1 MMRRLVMA
9 AAAAL
14 WVTAC
19 AEPAPPVL
27 IEPAQVDASLIQ
39 AKTLD
44 GQRIA
49 IDGYIHVDDGPDDQG
64 GAAMA
69 YTLTS
74 SPQGQGKQLVLFKT
88 ALGKG
93 ANQVDFPVLST
104 ETHPQFPGA
113 ADTLLVDL
121 KNGRFQ
127 DSAGASHP
135 VTTKARVTGR
145 LASGTARESFSSPTG
160 QSYRPMLTEVTLEVA
175 P

>member
-1 MMRRLVMA
+1 MMA

-14 WVTAC
+14 LVAAC
-19 AEPAPPVL
+19 GEPAPPVL
-27 IEPAQVDASLIQ
+27 VETAQAESLLMYGN
-39 AKTLD
+39 TLD
-44 GQRIA
+44 GQRVA
-49 IDGYIHVDDGPDDQG
+49 VDGYIHVDDGPDDQG

-74 SPQGQGKQLVLFKT
+74 SPQGLGKHLILFK
-88 ALGKG
+88 ADLGKG

-113 ADTLLVDL
+113 PDTLLVDL

-127 DSAGASHP
+127 DTAGASHP
-135 VTTKARVTGR
+135 VQSKARVTGR
-145 LASGTARESFSSPTG
+145 LASGTAQESFSSPTG
-160 QSYRPMLTEVTLEVA
+160 KSYRPMLTEVTLEAA